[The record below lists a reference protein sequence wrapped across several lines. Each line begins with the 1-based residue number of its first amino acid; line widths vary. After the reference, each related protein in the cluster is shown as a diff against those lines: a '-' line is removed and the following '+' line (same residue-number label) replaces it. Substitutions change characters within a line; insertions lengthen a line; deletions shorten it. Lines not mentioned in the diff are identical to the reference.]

1 MNDLKSNPNLSE
13 YCYQWR
19 GTDNSGLYTEGQIF
33 ANSRGMAKALL
44 LQKGNTPNKIW
55 RKSQPIISNRK
66 KIKPADVAIFSR
78 QLATMLKAGVPLVQS
93 FEIVSS
99 SLENEKMRDVI
110 RQIHFDVASGSS
122 LALTLTKHPK
132 YFDKL
137 YCGLVSSGETS
148 GTLDTMLDRIATYK
162 EKSEKLKSKIR
173 KALTYP
179 SAVVFVA
186 IIVTAVLLIKVVP
199 QFAATFKNFGADLPL
214 YTRLVL
220 DLSNFTQNWWLVFTV
235 GLSVLIYTF
244 SIAKKKSKTF
254 SIFFDRSILKLPII
268 GAILRD
274 AIIARFSRTL
284 STTCSAGVPLV
295 DALESTAGA
304 VGNHIYSEA
313 IGNVREKI
321 ASGSSLSQ
329 SLKYT
334 GIFPNVL
341 MQMVAVGEES
351 GTLDDML
358 GKVANHYEDAVD
370 DAVENLSS
378 LLEPL
383 IMAILGVLIG
393 GLMVAMYLPI
403 FLLGSVI

>member
-19 GTDNSGLYTEGQIF
+19 GTDKSGLYTEGQIF
-33 ANSRGMAKALL
+33 ASSRGMAKALL

-55 RKSQPIISNRK
+55 RKSEPIISNRK

-186 IIVTAVLLIKVVP
+186 IIVTAILLIKVVP

-254 SIFFDRSILKLPII
+254 SKFFDRSILKLPII

>member
-1 MNDLKSNPNLSE
+1 MRDLKSNLNQSE

-19 GTDNSGLYTEGQIF
+19 GTDKSGLSAEGQIF
-33 ANSRGMAKALL
+33 ASSRGMAKAML
-44 LQKGNTPNKIW
+44 LQKGNAPDKIW

-78 QLATMLKAGVPLVQS
+78 QLATMLKAGIPLVQS

-99 SLENEKMRDVI
+99 SVENEKMRDMI

-137 YCGLVSSGETS
+137 YCGLVSSGESS

-186 IIVTAVLLIKVVP
+186 IIVTSILLIKVVP

-220 DLSNFTQNWWLVFTV
+220 DLSNFTQKWWLVFTV
-235 GLSVLIYTF
+235 GFTLLIYTF
-244 SIAKKKSKTF
+244 SISNKKSQTF
-254 SIFFDRSILKLPII
+254 SIFIDRSILKLPII

-295 DALESTAGA
+295 DALDSTAGA
-304 VGNHIYSEA
+304 VGNYIYSEA
-313 IGNVREKI
+313 IRNVREKI
-321 ASGSSLSQ
+321 AAGSSLSQ
-329 SLKYT
+329 SLRYS

-370 DAVENLSS
+370 DAVENMSS

-383 IMAILGVLIG
+383 IMAILGILIG